1 MNEDDQNVTFQESFV
16 IGQNIPEDQIISFRD
31 EKSFILNSLQRLK
44 LSTVCEIRKKII
56 DGFITDYL
64 SNIPYVSTAHIF
76 NENLQSSE
84 THFQN
89 ARNSYQRVIKEQE
102 YLNQIIATLNF

>member
-44 LSTVCEIRKKII
+44 LSTVC
-56 DGFITDYL
+56 
-64 SNIPYVSTAHIF
+64 
-76 NENLQSSE
+76 
-84 THFQN
+84 
-89 ARNSYQRVIKEQE
+89 
-102 YLNQIIATLNF
+102 